1 MKIRTLIVSILAI
14 LVVSS
19 VSPAQVAGTP
29 EQGPQEP
36 VFRQSDSPTP
46 AQPKPSSVSQAPSP
60 SIPRPRTPVSARRTV
75 QPAATP
81 LGVRPTPASVSPKEL
96 RIIELT
102 YIKADELSNLIM
114 NVFGIEVHPDT
125 RSNRLIV
132 NATEE
137 QMKGILRL
145 ADEMDVP
152 NSETSTPQD
161 IQNLVYRIYM
171 FEIASRDEGM
181 KPFSM
186 ILQVPPEAS
195 TTQLVDAARD
205 DELQISGFC
214 LSDERDS
221 DGKAEILIHG
231 KTASSA
237 DLKRMVVDD
246 IPESRIKELKWDDA
260 ETFTNEIAAAQY
272 MQLPEQMQKHI
283 AKFLGEDIRTV
294 GYWFGN
300 SSVPG
305 EVEAPIGPWTLTLQL
320 NHESDQML
328 ELNVNVEIAGEI
340 HRFDSRLG
348 RERNNEVL
356 SNTIRAKIGKPIII
370 GYNRESYGTRK
381 MGAMV
386 IVPEVDMVQLEE
398 SKSIF

>member
-1 MKIRTLIVSILAI
+1 
-14 LVVSS
+14 
-19 VSPAQVAGTP
+19 
-29 EQGPQEP
+29 
-36 VFRQSDSPTP
+36 
-46 AQPKPSSVSQAPSP
+46 
-60 SIPRPRTPVSARRTV
+60 
-75 QPAATP
+75 
-81 LGVRPTPASVSPKEL
+81 
-96 RIIELT
+96 
-102 YIKADELSNLIM
+102 M